1 MTVNIDNLMT
11 VTNYANLKELSRQH
25 VYRLVQNNE
34 LTLIEID
41 GIKFILLDEKAVD
54 FIKKRN

>member
-1 MTVNIDNLMT
+1 MTVNIDKLMT
-11 VTNYANLKELSRQH
+11 VSNYANLKELSRQH

-54 FIKKRN
+54 FAKKRN